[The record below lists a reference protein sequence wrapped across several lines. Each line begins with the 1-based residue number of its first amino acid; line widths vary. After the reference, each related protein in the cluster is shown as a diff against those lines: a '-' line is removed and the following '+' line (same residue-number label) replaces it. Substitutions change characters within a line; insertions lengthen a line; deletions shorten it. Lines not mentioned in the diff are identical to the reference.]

1 MPIGTWELVII
12 FLAVLL
18 LFGGKKIP
26 EIARGLGKGMREF
39 KRAASDIQRELDL
52 SNLEAEVKETPQTPI
67 PEKAGEESEEKS
79 EEKTKITTETPS
91 TDSEEIIDHSHEP
104 GPEVE
109 TEGEIKGEEETPI
122 TPHKDKDQPD
132 QSEDKDKGAADSS

>member
-39 KRAASDIQRELDL
+39 KRAASDIQRELNL
-52 SNLEAEVKETPQTPI
+52 SDLEAEIKAPPKTPI
-67 PEKAGEESEEKS
+67 PEKAGEDSKEKPKEEAEATLETKSPEPESEN
-79 EEKTKITTETPS
+79 
-91 TDSEEIIDHSHEP
+91 DHSHDP

-109 TEGEIKGEEETPI
+109 AEGEVEKETD
-122 TPHKDKDQPD
+122 TPTSPNKDQDKPD
-132 QSEDKDKGAADSS
+132 QPEDKDKGAADAS

>member
-39 KRAASDIQRELDL
+39 KRAASDIQRELNL
-52 SNLEAEVKETPQTPI
+52 SNLEAEIKAPPKTPI
-67 PEKAGEESEEKS
+67 PQKAGEDFKEKPKEEAEAASETKSPESES
-79 EEKTKITTETPS
+79 E
-91 TDSEEIIDHSHEP
+91 IDRSHDP

-109 TEGEIKGEEETPI
+109 AEGEIKREEDTPT
-122 TPHKDKDQPD
+122 TPSKDEGQPD
-132 QSEDKDKGAADSS
+132 QPEDKDKGAANTS

>member
-52 SNLEAEVKETPQTPI
+52 SNLETEIKEPPKTPI
-67 PEKAGEESEEKS
+67 PEKAGEAPEEKS
-79 EEKTKITTETPS
+79 EEEAGTSSETKSPE
-91 TDSEEIIDHSHEP
+91 SESVIDLSHDP
-104 GPEVE
+104 GPEAE
-109 TEGEIKGEEETPI
+109 TEEVVKKEEDTPT
-122 TPHKDKDQPD
+122 TPQKDEDPPDQP
-132 QSEDKDKGAADSS
+132 EDKDKGAADAS

>member
-1 MPIGTWELVII
+1 MPIGTWELMII

-26 EIARGLGKGMREF
+26 EIARGLGKGIREF

-52 SNLEAEVKETPQTPI
+52 GRLDDNIAKKPKPDI
-67 PEKAGEESEEKS
+67 PD
-79 EEKTKITTETPS
+79 IS
-91 TDSEEIIDHSHEP
+91 TDTAKQASTTSDAVTESKPDQPEVHEP

-109 TEGEIKGEEETPI
+109 AEEMAKKETELTSPS
-122 TPHKDKDQPD
+122 
-132 QSEDKDKGAADSS
+132 SEDGKRPVGGESDSTNKE

>member
-52 SNLEAEVKETPQTPI
+52 SNLEAEIKAPPKTPI
-67 PEKAGEESEEKS
+67 PEKTGEESEEKPKEENDTNS
-79 EEKTKITTETPS
+79 ETKSPE
-91 TDSEEIIDHSHEP
+91 SESDIDLSHDP
-104 GPEVE
+104 GPEAE
-109 TEGEIKGEEETPI
+109 AEEAVNKEENTPT
-122 TPHKDKDQPD
+122 TPNKNAKSQDQP
-132 QSEDKDKGAADSS
+132 EDKDKGAADAS